1 MAHRGRGRSS
11 REEEFKAHLYSR
23 GAVKSEGGRWAV
35 SSLVED
41 LLGASM
47 HLRVTKIALADE
59 LLKVLFALFYA
70 AKVAA

>member
-11 REEEFKAHLYSR
+11 PGEEFNAHLHIR
-23 GAVKSEGGRWAV
+23 GAVMSEGGRWAV

-47 HLRVTKIALADE
+47 HLRVTEIALADE
-59 LLKVLFALFYA
+59 VLKVLFSLFYA
-70 AKVAA
+70 AKVVA